1 MSKPD
6 EFILPNKN
14 RLISLDILR
23 GATIAGMIIVNDPG
37 SWSSVYPILLHADWH
52 GITPTDLVFPFFL
65 FIVGVSIALSY
76 TKQLNSN
83 IPKGKIIGKILKRTA
98 IIFLIGVFLWLFPS
112 FNFSEIRIPGVLQ
125 RIALVFGAASLL
137 FLYFNKWKQQAILA
151 VVFLVGYW
159 LMMTLI
165 PVPIDDVILGAIQS
179 GEIKAQAGMLG
190 VTVPTA
196 LNDNF
201 IAANLEPATN
211 LAAWV
216 DRKTIPFRL
225 WQYTWDPEG
234 LLSTIPSIASAITG
248 IIIGKLW
255 LNKMKPEKKVIWMF
269 TLGLFWFV
277 IGALWHYSFPINKN
291 LWSSSYVLF
300 TSGLCTMLFA
310 ACIWLVDLN
319 GYRRFTFP
327 FVVFGTN
334 AIAAYML
341 HSLLST
347 PISPVKSAT
356 YDFLNNLGL
365 SANLASFLWA
375 LIYTWLIY
383 VIVWGMYKRKIFLK
397 I

>member
-1 MSKPD
+1 MAKST
-6 EFILPNKN
+6 EFILPSKN
-14 RLISLDILR
+14 RLLSLDILR

-37 SWSSVYPILLHADWH
+37 SWSSVYPMLMHAHWD

-76 TKQLNSN
+76 TKQLSSN
-83 IPKGKIIGKILKRTA
+83 IPKGKIIRKIFKRTA
-98 IIFLIGVFLWLFPS
+98 IIFLIGVFLWLFPK

-151 VVFLVGYW
+151 AILLVGYW
-159 LMMTLI
+159 LMMTLV
-165 PVPIDDVILGAIQS
+165 PVPIDDVILGAIQT
-179 GEIKAQAGMLG
+179 GEIKAQAGMLS

-196 LNDNF
+196 LNDSF

-211 LAAWV
+211 LGAWV
-216 DRKTIPFRL
+216 DRKVIPFRL

-234 LLSTIPSIASAITG
+234 LLSSIPSIGTAVTG
-248 IIIGKLW
+248 ILIGKLW
-255 LNKMKPEKKVIWMF
+255 LSKIKPEKKIIWMF
-269 TLGLFWFV
+269 TVGLLWFV
-277 IGALWHYSFPINKN
+277 IGTLWHYAFPINKN

-310 ACIWLVDLN
+310 ACIWLVDMN

-341 HSLLST
+341 HSLLSN

-356 YDFLNNLGL
+356 YDFLNNIGL
-365 SANLASFLWA
+365 SANFASFAWA
-375 LIYTWLIY
+375 LIYTWFIY
-383 VIVWGMYKRKIFLK
+383 IIVWGMYKQKVFLK